1 MYLGLETGNDALL
14 DLLRKPARAGEMVRA
29 VEALRQSGIGAGV
42 VVLLGLGGVER
53 AAEHERD
60 TIAVLNA
67 MGLRRGDIIYFSPLV
82 EHEEVDYPSQSARLG
97 FQSMDGRA
105 MRQQQQRIRS
115 GLVFG
120 AGAPLISIYDIRDF
134 IY

>member
-1 MYLGLETGNDALL
+1 MGVSNA
-14 DLLRKPARAGEMVRA
+14 K
-29 VEALRQSGIGAGV
+29 GAEVVGV
-42 VVLLGLGGVER
+42 IPHVSRIVIWHRRTGVER